1 MVIMLQNY
9 DEESHSDGDDK
20 NHNRDHVDD
29 DDDDGDEDDDD
40 VDDDDVN
47 GDDSE
52 APHVMRMR
60 AWRSARLG
68 ICGRLERGILTLGHS
83 SDNPGL
89 LFSDTPTL
97 KQS

>member
-1 MVIMLQNY
+1 MVMTKTTTEIMLMTTTMMVMMIY
-9 DEESHSDGDDK
+9 
-20 NHNRDHVDD
+20 V
-29 DDDDGDEDDDD
+29 DDDD
-40 VDDDDVN
+40 VD

>member
-1 MVIMLQNY
+1 MTKTTTEIMLMTTTMMVMMIY
-9 DEESHSDGDDK
+9 
-20 NHNRDHVDD
+20 
-29 DDDDGDEDDDD
+29 

-83 SDNPGL
+83 DNPGL

-97 KQS
+97 KQIAFLGDRILIRF

>member
-1 MVIMLQNY
+1 MVMTKTTTEIMLMTTTMMVMMIY
-9 DEESHSDGDDK
+9 
-20 NHNRDHVDD
+20 
-29 DDDDGDEDDDD
+29 

-47 GDDSE
+47 GDNSE

-97 KQS
+97 KQIAFLGDRILIRF

>member
-1 MVIMLQNY
+1 MDIVTVIMLQNY
-9 DEESHSDGDDK
+9 DEESHSDCDDK

-29 DDDDGDEDDDD
+29 DDDDDD
-40 VDDDDVN
+40 VD

-83 SDNPGL
+83 DNPGL

>member
-1 MVIMLQNY
+1 MTKTTTEIMLTTMMMMMLMMIY
-9 DEESHSDGDDK
+9 
-20 NHNRDHVDD
+20 
-29 DDDDGDEDDDD
+29 